1 MPKARRASD
10 DEAFQDLPRLEEWM
24 DAYGSDVIHLAYSY
38 VHNYHRA
45 EDIAQ
50 DVFLRAWRNW
60 ESFQGNS
67 SVKTWLLSITANR
80 AKDYLRS
87 WSAKHE
93 VADDGDA
100 LAAISVSDT
109 ATEVAVK
116 LDRDELWQTVHRLP
130 EKYRE
135 VVILYYERELSSQE
149 VAEVLGI
156 TEQAV
161 RTRLHRGRQLLKRA
175 LSEEGMGFHD
185 ESRR

>member
-1 MPKARRASD
+1 MPKARQVSD
-10 DEAFQDLPRLEEWM
+10 GGSLHELPKLEEWM

-38 VHNYHRA
+38 VHNYHKA

-60 ESFQGNS
+60 ETFQGNS

-80 AKDYLRS
+80 AKDHLRS

-93 VADDGDA
+93 VADDGHA
-100 LAAISVSDT
+100 LASVPVSDT
-109 ATEVAVK
+109 ASEVAAR
-116 LDRDELWQTVHRLP
+116 LERDALWQVVYQLP

-135 VVILYYERELSSQE
+135 VVVLYYERELSGQE

-185 ESRR
+185 GSR

>member
-1 MPKARRASD
+1 M
-10 DEAFQDLPRLEEWM
+10 
-24 DAYGSDVIHLAYSY
+24 
-38 VHNYHRA
+38 
-45 EDIAQ
+45 
-50 DVFLRAWRNW
+50 
-60 ESFQGNS
+60 
-67 SVKTWLLSITANR
+67 LSITANR